1 MPWRRGAAVPVRDAG
16 LRALAISCGRER
28 IAAAM
33 GLLYNLIARAMPSV
47 AAVAARNAELC
58 AELEARRAA
67 EESLRA
73 AYAELEA
80 RASERTAEATR
91 AHDQLQQEIQDR
103 RRTEQSLRY
112 SETLLRRLHEDLE
125 DHIAERTVEL
135 TKTIAEL
142 EAFSYSISH
151 DLRAPLRAIN
161 GFAAILR
168 EEHAEGMDAEG
179 DALLMKIETNAAKMA
194 QLIDGL
200 LDFSRL
206 ARAESVS
213 AEVDMAALV
222 RSVVTELAGDERS
235 RRPAIVV
242 GELPRVVGDEAMLRQ
257 VWVNLVSNALKFSA
271 PRGDARIEIDAAA
284 RDGEIVFNVRDNGVG
299 FDMTYAEKL
308 FGVFNR
314 LHRADEFPG
323 VGVGLALTRRIVTRH
338 GGRIWAESRPGE
350 GAVFHFSLPATPA
363 RRAA

>member
-1 MPWRRGAAVPVRDAG
+1 MATAAEPETLAAVSPA
-16 LRALAISCGRER
+16 ALALCSRRSRARHAMDLLFRLLARLSPRVAKLIEHDTALAAELEER
-28 IAAAM
+28 
-33 GLLYNLIARAMPSV
+33 
-47 AAVAARNAELC
+47 RNAE
-58 AELEARRAA
+58 AA
-67 EESLRA
+67 LRA
-73 AYAELEA
+73 AYGELETLVA
-80 RASERTAEATR
+80 ERTREVTQANE
-91 AHDQLQQEIQDR
+91 QLQQEIQDR

-125 DHIAERTVEL
+125 DHIAERTSEL
-135 TKTIAEL
+135 TRTIAEL

-168 EEHAEGMDAEG
+168 EEHADRLDADG

-213 AEVDMAALV
+213 AEVDMAALARGV
-222 RSVVTELAGDERS
+222 ALELAGDERS
-235 RRPAIVV
+235 RTVELTI
-242 GELPRVVGDEAMLRQ
+242 GELPRVVGDEPMLRQ
-257 VWVNLVSNALKFSA
+257 VWANLISNALKFSA
-271 PRGDARIEIDAAA
+271 PRATPCVAITGEA
-284 RDGEIVFNVRDNGVG
+284 RDGEVVFHVRDNGVG

-323 VGVGLALTRRIVTRH
+323 VGVGLALTRRIVLRH
-338 GGRIWAESRPGE
+338 GGRIWAESNEE
-350 GAVFHFSLPATPA
+350 GTVFHFALPAAPA